1 MSEYNYNI
9 PDNLLQGFT
18 RFLELNDGKE
28 FAQFLKSCNLYY
40 EDLGYAYYAGIRGD
54 TWNKKALDFTIEGSE
69 STINKIKPYEETI
82 TDMLQKYL
90 KPVASGYLVRNI
102 DYIINETDTEIT
114 LPETTG
120 DDFETLSRDIH
131 DALAKNEPVLVLD
144 RLHTF
149 SMKYFREV
157 CQKYGLQISTQD
169 GQLYPL
175 HSLVGNLAKYYEQN
189 NVFIS
194 DFSKKAI
201 KMSISLFDRY
211 NAVRNN
217 QSYAHDNKLLDKRE
231 AAYVVR
237 TLSATLTFIDEI
249 ERQ

>member
-1 MSEYNYNI
+1 MSDFTYNI

-18 RFLELNDGKE
+18 RFLELNGKNE
-28 FAQFLKSCNLYY
+28 FAQILKNCNLYY

-54 TWNKKALDFTIEGSE
+54 NWNKKALDFTIEGSE
-69 STINKIKPYEETI
+69 SAINKIKPGEKI
-82 TDMLQKYL
+82 IIDMFQKYL
-90 KPVASGYLVRNI
+90 KPTISGYLVRNI
-102 DYIINETDTEIT
+102 DYIISEADEEII

-120 DDFETLSRDIH
+120 DDFETLSRDIY

-149 SMKYFREV
+149 SMKYFREI
-157 CQKYGLQISTQD
+157 CQKYNLQISAQD

-175 HSLVGNLAKYYEQN
+175 HNLVGNLAKHYEQN

-194 DFSKKAI
+194 DFSKRAM
-201 KMSISLFDRY
+201 KMSISLFDSY
-211 NAVRNN
+211 NAIRNDK
-217 QSYAHDNKLLDKRE
+217 SYAHDNKLLDKRE

-249 ERQ
+249 EQQ